1 MTRLVIDP
9 VTRIGGHL
17 RIEVDVEGGAVGD
30 AWSSGTVFRG
40 MESVLVGRDA
50 RDAWLLA
57 QRVCGLCSGAHAL
70 ASVRAVENALGL
82 TIPKDARLL
91 RNILSGTQFV
101 LDHVVHF
108 YHLHAV
114 DWVDTAAA
122 LRADPA
128 AAAAYMRSN
137 GQSGATAASVAA
149 SRDRIAASVAAGGTG
164 ALSTMY
170 AGHPAY
176 RLSPDVGLAI
186 LVHYVDAIDWQRS
199 FVRIQALI
207 GGKSPHPQ
215 TFLVGGMATAP
226 VWGGPSRGGS
236 GEHPPL
242 TPEESPGALSDV
254 GLSEMGD
261 LIASAR
267 IFVDHVYL
275 PDVVAVARA
284 YPEWA
289 RLGVG
294 IGNYLAFGDFPA
306 DDTAT
311 PKLYLHRGRLMDH
324 GLARVERV
332 YQEGVAESVAHSW
345 YVDHGGDSG
354 LVRPKDEITEPSY
367 TGPMPPYTSLAGS
380 DRYSWIKAP
389 RFEGQPMEV
398 GPLSRMLVASSDG
411 QDDIRAAL
419 ASVLT
424 TLGMGMEDLLSTMGR
439 VVARAVEAQAI
450 VVQLA
455 AWHEQ
460 LVANLATGD
469 LAVADVSRWDPSTWP
484 STAEGWSLGESP
496 RGAVGHWLSIRDGR
510 IEHYEIVDAT
520 TWNASPRD
528 RTGWRGAIETALPG
542 TPVADPAR
550 PLEILRTVHSFD
562 PCTACAVHQFDPAS
576 ASVPVAVGI
585 REVRR

>member
-9 VTRIGGHL
+9 LTRVGGHL
-17 RIEVDVEGGAVGD
+17 RIEVEVDGGTVSD

-40 MESVLVGRDA
+40 MEAVLVGRDA

-82 TIPKDARLL
+82 VVPKDARLL

-101 LDHVVHF
+101 LDHIMHF
-108 YHLHAV
+108 YHLTAV

-122 LRADPA
+122 LGADPA
-128 AAAAYMRSN
+128 ATAALMRAN
-137 GQSGATAASVAA
+137 GQSGTTTASVQAA
-149 SRDRIAASVAAGGTG
+149 RGRLAASVAAGGSG
-164 ALSTMY
+164 ALSTIF

-176 RLSPDVGLAI
+176 QLSPEAGLAI
-186 LVHYVDAIDWQRS
+186 LVDYLQALDWQRS
-199 FVRIQALI
+199 FARAQALI

-215 TFLVGGMATAP
+215 TFLVGGMATPP

-236 GEHPPL
+236 GEHPVL
-242 TPEESPGALSDV
+242 TPEESPGALSDA
-254 GLSEMGD
+254 GLSQMGD
-261 LIASAR
+261 LVAAAR
-267 IFVDHVYL
+267 TFVEQVYL

-284 YPEWA
+284 YPDWA
-289 RLGVG
+289 KIGVG
-294 IGNYLAFGDFPA
+294 IGNYLAYGEFPQ
-306 DDTAT
+306 DDSAK
-311 PKLYLHRGRLMDH
+311 PALYLHRGRLMDH
-324 GLARVERV
+324 SVATVDDV

-345 YVDHGGDSG
+345 YVEHGGESG
-354 LVRPKDEITEPSY
+354 LVLPKDEVTEPSY
-367 TGPMPPYTSLAGS
+367 TGPTPPFTTLAGS
-380 DRYSWIKAP
+380 DAYSWIKAP

-398 GPLSRMLVASSDG
+398 GPLARILVAASDG
-411 QDDIRAAL
+411 QEDIRAAL

-424 TLGMGMEDLLSTMGR
+424 TLGMTTDDLLSTMGR
-439 VVARAVEAQAI
+439 VVARAVEAQVI
-450 VVQLA
+450 VRQLA

-469 LAVADVSRWDPSTWP
+469 LTVADVTLWDPSSWP
-484 STAEGWSLGESP
+484 SSAEGWSLGESP

-528 RTGWRGAIETALPG
+528 RIGWRGAIETALPG

-562 PCTACAVHQFDPAS
+562 PCAACAVHQLDPGREDG
-576 ASVPVAVGI
+576 PVAVHV